1 MWSLAQ
7 KEKWLLSIWDR
18 LCVCVRSAV
27 SWCAAL
33 FHLSHTKREEKKG
46 PKTTRDDYQQLV
58 KSRPLMASQH
68 ARLYFFS
75 VIIESAEGKTTT
87 TIISSLGKCRSRWNP
102 AVEKDRGSLD
112 TGRTSGHNTRATSI
126 PGLRNTHQLEFHG
139 ARTQRATKK
148 GHGISFPPLLLFN
161 LHLYSTTPLHA
172 VWKRCPGVTLASF
185 SPPRRFVSTCV
196 SIGPCTV
203 LYTWIFLSIPLFI
216 QFLFSSSLA
225 VCPTRSF
232 TPWCLLLLFRIYFSL
247 LVFPFCRAHSNIILA
262 RVNDES
268 IKCLHWPFFFIA
280 TSRAL
285 KRATVHCWQM
295 VFVKKR
301 RDARY
306 ATVTMS
312 TQHTLWRPLNWS
324 YILENI
330 YITRSVRRSSS

>member
-1 MWSLAQ
+1 M
-7 KEKWLLSIWDR
+7 
-18 LCVCVRSAV
+18 CVRSAV

-75 VIIESAEGKTTT
+75 VIIESAEGKTTP

-112 TGRTSGHNTRATSI
+112 TGRTSGHNTTATSI

-172 VWKRCPGVTLASF
+172 V
-185 SPPRRFVSTCV
+185 
-196 SIGPCTV
+196 
-203 LYTWIFLSIPLFI
+203 
-216 QFLFSSSLA
+216 
-225 VCPTRSF
+225 
-232 TPWCLLLLFRIYFSL
+232 
-247 LVFPFCRAHSNIILA
+247 
-262 RVNDES
+262 
-268 IKCLHWPFFFIA
+268 
-280 TSRAL
+280 
-285 KRATVHCWQM
+285 
-295 VFVKKR
+295 
-301 RDARY
+301 
-306 ATVTMS
+306 
-312 TQHTLWRPLNWS
+312 
-324 YILENI
+324 
-330 YITRSVRRSSS
+330 

>member
-33 FHLSHTKREEKKG
+33 FHLSHTKREKKG

-112 TGRTSGHNTRATSI
+112 TGRTSGHNTTATSI

-203 LYTWIFLSIPLFI
+203 LYTWIFLSPLHTISLFFFFSGVPDSLI
-216 QFLFSSSLA
+216 HTVMSSSSFQDIFLPLSFSILPRAFKYYISPCERRIYQMSSLA
-225 VCPTRSF
+225 LFFYSNVARHLKERLSTAGRWF
-232 TPWCLLLLFRIYFSL
+232 LWKKEGTP
-247 LVFPFCRAHSNIILA
+247 VMP
-262 RVNDES
+262 
-268 IKCLHWPFFFIA
+268 P
-280 TSRAL
+280 
-285 KRATVHCWQM
+285 
-295 VFVKKR
+295 
-301 RDARY
+301 
-306 ATVTMS
+306 
-312 TQHTLWRPLNWS
+312 
-324 YILENI
+324 
-330 YITRSVRRSSS
+330 

>member
-112 TGRTSGHNTRATSI
+112 TGRTSGHNTTATSI

-280 TSRAL
+280 TSRD
-285 KRATVHCWQM
+285 T
-295 VFVKKR
+295 
-301 RDARY
+301 
-306 ATVTMS
+306 
-312 TQHTLWRPLNWS
+312 
-324 YILENI
+324 
-330 YITRSVRRSSS
+330 

>member
-33 FHLSHTKREEKKG
+33 FHLSHTKREKKR
-46 PKTTRDDYQQLV
+46 PKNNKRWLSAVGKITAVDGQPTRTTL
-58 KSRPLMASQH
+58 L
-68 ARLYFFS
+68 FS

-112 TGRTSGHNTRATSI
+112 TGRTSGHNTAATSI

-196 SIGPCTV
+196 SIGPCA
-203 LYTWIFLSIPLFI
+203 LCYTHGFFFPSPSSYN
-216 QFLFSSSLA
+216 FS
-225 VCPTRSF
+225 F
-232 TPWCLLLLFRIYFSL
+232 LLL
-247 LVFPFCRAHSNIILA
+247 
-262 RVNDES
+262 
-268 IKCLHWPFFFIA
+268 
-280 TSRAL
+280 
-285 KRATVHCWQM
+285 
-295 VFVKKR
+295 
-301 RDARY
+301 
-306 ATVTMS
+306 
-312 TQHTLWRPLNWS
+312 
-324 YILENI
+324 
-330 YITRSVRRSSS
+330 